1 MEFLFQEVYSKRVSL
16 RNTLL
21 HIVCDHSE
29 ELSGNAISSDMQG
42 PVLKLVY
49 HHGQYF
55 LPVVAICGP
64 FWDYLWLNDVI
75 SGGAFCW
82 LALLAGLSFLETGCS

>member
-1 MEFLFQEVYSKRVSL
+1 MSVVR
-16 RNTLL
+16 
-21 HIVCDHSE
+21 DSE

-42 PVLKLVY
+42 PQRIALELVY

-75 SGGAFCW
+75 SGWAFCW
-82 LALLAGLSFLETGCS
+82 LALPAGLSFGNWMLISKQYE

>member
-1 MEFLFQEVYSKRVSL
+1 M
-16 RNTLL
+16 
-21 HIVCDHSE
+21 
-29 ELSGNAISSDMQG
+29 AMQYL
-42 PVLKLVY
+42 PTCKDQRIALKLVY

-82 LALLAGLSFLETGCS
+82 LVLPAGLSFGNWMLISKQYVGPSINYVVLVGGREVKN